1 MTHNEAEYCT
11 LKYLTI
17 FFAYLLAIDISNV
30 SCFRD
35 LFLPRSCSFRME
47 SVRVMK
53 NFFFVDV
60 LKSAMKKSVL
70 IERSGT
76 FDTKSVID

>member
-1 MTHNEAEYCT
+1 MNNNESTVHLISFY
-11 LKYLTI
+11 
-17 FFAYLLAIDISNV
+17 FFRLLAIDISNAR
-30 SCFRD
+30 CFRD
-35 LFLPRSCSFRME
+35 LFFPRSCSFRME

-70 IERSGT
+70 VERSGT